1 VSAVRAALAAPV
13 SGRTWRELAATA
25 VRVLLGLPAFLLALL
40 GLVAAP
46 LSLLGV
52 GLPVL
57 AGTLALARRAP
68 VVFRGPARRLLGW
81 DWAAPPPLPAG
92 GPARRLR
99 ALFGDETAWRA
110 LLYCFLVLPLAVAG
124 TYLAV
129 VAVVVGTAAV
139 TSPAWSLVV
148 PESWRSWTGGTW
160 GGSWLLAA
168 QGAAVLLVFPWLVRG
183 LVLLDRALVGGLL
196 TPGRAG
202 RRIAE
207 LETSRAVVSADA
219 AATLRRL
226 ERDLHDG
233 TQARLVTIGL
243 LLSRLEQREADP
255 VRRTELGAAREM
267 VSEGLVELREVI
279 RGMHPP
285 ALDDGLPTALATL
298 AARSAVPTE
307 FRDRLESRPAEAV
320 ASTLYFSAAELLT
333 NVARHAGASA
343 ACLSLTE
350 DDGRVVLTV
359 TDDGR
364 GGARVRS
371 GGTGLAG
378 LRRRAEA
385 LDGSLTVDSRD
396 GGPTTVTVTLPGG

>member
-1 VSAVRAALAAPV
+1 VSVVRAVLLAPV
-13 SGRTWRELAATA
+13 SGRTWRESAHLA
-25 VRVLLGLPAFLLALL
+25 VRVGLGLPAFLLALL

-46 LSLLGV
+46 LTLLGI

-57 AGTLALARRAP
+57 AGTLAAARRAP
-68 VVFRGPARRLLGW
+68 LVFRAPARRLLGW
-81 DWAAPPPLPAG
+81 NWPPPPPLLPG
-92 GPARRLR
+92 RPLHRLV
-99 ALFGDETAWRA
+99 ALLRDETAWRA
-110 LLYCFLVLPLAVAG
+110 LLYCFLVFPLALAG
-124 TYLAV
+124 TYLAG
-129 VAVVVGTAAV
+129 VAVLAGTAAV

-148 PESWRSWTGGTW
+148 PDGWQSWTGDSWADSW
-160 GGSWLLAA
+160 GLAV
-168 QGAAVLLVFPWLVRG
+168 QGAAVLLAFPWLVHG
-183 LVLLDRALVGGLL
+183 LVLLDRVLAGGLL

-202 RRIAE
+202 QRIAE

-243 LLSRLEQREADP
+243 LLSRLEHREPDP
-255 VRRTELGAAREM
+255 GRRAELASARAL
-267 VSEGLVELREVI
+267 VSDGLVELREVI

-307 FRDRLESRPAEAV
+307 FCDRLRSRPSEAV
-320 ASTLYFSAAELLT
+320 ASTLYFTAAELLT

-343 ACLSLTE
+343 ARLTLAE
-350 DDGRVVLTV
+350 DDGRLVLTV
-359 TDDGR
+359 ADDGR
-364 GGARVRS
+364 GGAQVRP

-385 LDGSLTVDSRD
+385 LDGSLTVDSTD